1 MISFSRVPATPLDP
15 YSSQGA
21 LYLMVLNYSFCVK
34 AWRPHNDGLA
44 HSSSEIS
51 VVTWGQP
58 SQSIII
64 WFEWLGKAR
73 EYRDLFRDVVFGDS
87 FNGCHCPQWR
97 SLWCRCLAH
106 WSQGEDTSMLHFKDQ
121 SPSRWQ
127 GFLAVS
133 ARLDSQC
140 NGEKKKKKEQRDQ
153 FRKYILLYS
162 DNIHFTCFMR
172 LMSPAP
178 DYKNLI
184 GILIRL

>member
-1 MISFSRVPATPLDP
+1 MPATPLDP

-34 AWRPHNDGLA
+34 AWRPLMMALLIKVQKLVWSLGANLPSLSLFGL
-44 HSSSEIS
+44 SG
-51 VVTWGQP
+51 WGKRE
-58 SQSIII
+58 SIAT
-64 WFEWLGKAR
+64 FSG
-73 EYRDLFRDVVFGDS
+73 DVVFGDS

-121 SPSRWQ
+121 SPDRWQ

-140 NGEKKKKKEQRDQ
+140 NGEKKKKKRAKRPIQEIHPSL
-153 FRKYILLYS
+153 FR
-162 DNIHFTCFMR
+162 
-172 LMSPAP
+172 
-178 DYKNLI
+178 
-184 GILIRL
+184 